1 VEITIHSPVAYSDQ
15 PLTKL
20 IESASSDRDLLN
32 LANEDLSKVIVA
44 QKGNVP
50 NEQIEKQNRLLHS
63 RIQIQQQNKTNNI
76 MNTTNL
82 SKRNSIISNHTRKL

>member
-1 VEITIHSPVAYSDQ
+1 MAYSDQ

-32 LANEDLSKVIVA
+32 LANEDLSKVIVT

-82 SKRNSIISNHTRKL
+82 SKRNSIISNHTRK